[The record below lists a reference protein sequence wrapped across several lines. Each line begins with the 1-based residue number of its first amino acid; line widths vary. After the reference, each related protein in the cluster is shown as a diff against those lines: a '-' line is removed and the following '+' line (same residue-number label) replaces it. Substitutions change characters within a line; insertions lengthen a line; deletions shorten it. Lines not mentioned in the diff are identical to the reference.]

1 MQVPVL
7 RPASAGRIR
16 IGFGSWEFPE
26 ESGMKSGCAGP
37 AGEERRV
44 STIAKRYKISQD
56 GILYEN
62 RGKFLEEYTEIEKS
76 EAIYVN

>member
-1 MQVPVL
+1 
-7 RPASAGRIR
+7 
-16 IGFGSWEFPE
+16 
-26 ESGMKSGCAGP
+26 MKSGCAGP
-37 AGEERRV
+37 AREERRV